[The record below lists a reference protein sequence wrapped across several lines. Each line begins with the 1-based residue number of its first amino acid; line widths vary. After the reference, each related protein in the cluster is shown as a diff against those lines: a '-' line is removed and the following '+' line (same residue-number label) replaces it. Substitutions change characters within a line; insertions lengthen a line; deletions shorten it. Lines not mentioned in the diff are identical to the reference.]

1 MTPTPV
7 GAGSAGLNR
16 SSAPSS
22 FTTASFAHAE
32 GDSCRP
38 EVQAGAIADWAGSLQ
53 PRPEPG
59 TGLSLLSGKTR
70 MASRHYRQS
79 ARACTAPK
87 GRPVTVISA
96 NFGSAAAG
104 PGNSEKCRPGACCGG
119 PARGYRHELRMSDAR
134 MPSQIYR
141 KVEIWSPRSPCGR
154 PMLRACHS
162 STALQ

>member
-1 MTPTPV
+1 MV
-7 GAGSAGLNR
+7 
-16 SSAPSS
+16 
-22 FTTASFAHAE
+22 
-32 GDSCRP
+32 
-38 EVQAGAIADWAGSLQ
+38 
-53 PRPEPG
+53 
-59 TGLSLLSGKTR
+59 
-70 MASRHYRQS
+70 SRHYRQS

-141 KVEIWSPRSPCGR
+141 KVEMKDVSKQVLLGGGELHPNRVVCHCSISSLQARCQRGWQRLRFSPRLSG
-154 PMLRACHS
+154 
-162 STALQ
+162 